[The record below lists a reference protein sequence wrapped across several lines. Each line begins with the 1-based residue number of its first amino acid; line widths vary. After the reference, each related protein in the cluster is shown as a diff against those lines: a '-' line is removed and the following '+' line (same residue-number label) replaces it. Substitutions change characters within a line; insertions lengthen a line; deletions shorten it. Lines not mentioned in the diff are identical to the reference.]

1 MEFIYQNQYRNLTIF
16 SEDLETLKFS
26 KTIKLLMTIFLLVLI
41 ISIAFGVFFFTAD
54 YYEHKI
60 IKLHAS
66 FIAGISVAYFFLIV
80 LPEIPERL
88 PEAPF
93 DLKLF
98 EYLFV
103 LIGFSF
109 VHITEKFILQ
119 KVESKTQKK
128 MRKLLEKEKILESVE
143 HSMEKILNEQLMRES
158 IDKSALTDISR
169 TLTSLNQQEEEMKL
183 NIENYKI
190 KIQNKINKELK
201 RFRYFTDYIYHLL
214 VGIILVGLLTIE
226 LIGGIL
232 FFIYAFF
239 RTVITK
245 RSEAHLIFTDLEIY
259 EEVIVDEKFH
269 VKIILG
275 SSALLGIVIGL
286 IIKSIFPVNLELLFI
301 FYSFI
306 SGVILYVIVR
316 EVIPEREKGDPLKFL
331 IGLIGFSLIII
342 IINLFTEIL

>member
-1 MEFIYQNQYRNLTIF
+1 
-16 SEDLETLKFS
+16 
-26 KTIKLLMTIFLLVLI
+26 MTIYLLI
-41 ISIAFGVFFFTAD
+41 IFISIAFGVFFFVAD

-80 LPEIPERL
+80 LPEIPKRL

-93 DLKLF
+93 DLSLF

-103 LIGFSF
+103 LIGFTF
-109 VHITEKFILQ
+109 VHVTEKFILQ
-119 KVESKTQKK
+119 KVEAKTQKK
-128 MRKLLEKEKILESVE
+128 MRKLLEKEKLLESVE
-143 HSMEKILNEQLMRES
+143 HNIEQILTEELMHES
-158 IDKSALTDISR
+158 LDESALKDISR
-169 TLTSLNQQEEEMKL
+169 TLSSLNQQEEEMKL

-190 KIQNKINKELK
+190 KIQNRINRDLK
-201 RFRYFTDYIYHLL
+201 RLRYTTDYIYHFL

-245 RSEAHLIFTDLEIY
+245 RSEAHLIFTDLKIY
-259 EEVIVDEKFH
+259 EEIILDEKIST
-269 VKIILG
+269 KCILG
-275 SSALLGIVIGL
+275 SSALIGIIIGL
-286 IIKSIFPVNLELLFI
+286 ILKSIYPVNLELLFI

-316 EVIPEREKGDPLKFL
+316 EIIPEREKGDPLKFL
-331 IGLIGFSLIII
+331 IGLVSFTLIII
-342 IINLFTEIL
+342 IINNLFTNVL